1 MPSLLL
7 LVGPVLLALWAIHR
21 IIRRSKRHSID
32 YLPGPSR
39 KSWWVGNLPSFF
51 RPKEFGEADL
61 NFTKEYG
68 TAIRTTTSFGR
79 DVLFTSDPKAIQYI
93 MNTSG
98 YNFPKP
104 ADRRVAL
111 EMVTGRGLVWAE
123 GAQHARQRK
132 IMNPAFS
139 FSALRGFMPLF
150 RGTARKAVTKMR
162 RDFLANEEPQVVNVL
177 TWLQRTTLDAIG
189 EAAFGYK
196 FHAIDQKEESVLAKA
211 YDNLL
216 PKSSMHRPDF
226 SFIFET
232 FLGFLPSWLV
242 KLGINVPIGRFK
254 LLSNYMR
261 VAEKVAQEIIDKQ
274 TDLYLKGKEGSK
286 DVMSLLVRAN
296 LSEDPRTKLSS
307 KEIIPQ
313 MTTLFLAGHDTTATT
328 TAWFLYEL
336 AKYPECQTRI
346 REEIAAVKAAVAERG
361 DTEPTIADLDGMEYT
376 LAAMKETLRFHGIV
390 ANLSREATRDD
401 VIPLQFP
408 QKTKYNDT
416 VTSIPVSKGQ
426 YIILSLFAYN
436 RLTQV
441 WGPDADKWKPERFLS
456 GSLKESQKVNV
467 GVIGNVMSFSSGLR
481 SCVGWRFAVLEMQA
495 ILMELIENFEFTL
508 APNVEIYPAFAGLM
522 SPM

>member
-7 LVGPVLLALWAIHR
+7 LAGPVLLTLWAIHCM
-21 IIRRSKRHSID
+21 IRRSKRHSID

-39 KSWWVGNLPSFF
+39 KTYFF
-51 RPKEFGEADL
+51 RPTEFGEADL

-68 TAIRTTTSFGR
+68 AAIRTTTTFGR

-104 ADRRVAL
+104 ADRRVTL
-111 EMVTGRGLVWAE
+111 EMATGRGPVWAE
-123 GAQHARQRK
+123 G
-132 IMNPAFS
+132 
-139 FSALRGFMPLF
+139 
-150 RGTARKAVTKMR
+150 TAREAVTKTR
-162 RDFLANEEPQVVNVL
+162 RDFLANGKPQVVNVL
-177 TWLQRTTLDAIG
+177 TKLHRTTLDAIG
-189 EAAFGYK
+189 EAAFGYN

-226 SFIFET
+226 SLIFET

-242 KLGINVPIGRFK
+242 KLGITVPVGRFK

-313 MTTLFLAGHDTTATT
+313 MTTLFLAGHDTAATT

-346 REEIAAVKAAVAERG
+346 REEIAAVKAVVAERG

-376 LAAMKETLRFHGIV
+376 LAETLSFHGIV

-408 QKTKYNDT
+408 QKTRYNDT
-416 VTSIPVSKGQ
+416 VTSIPVRKGQ
-426 YIILSLFAYN
+426 YTILSLFAYN

-467 GVIGNVMSFSSGLR
+467 GVIVNVMSFSSGLR

-495 ILMELIENFEFTL
+495 ILMEFIEKFEFTL

-522 SPM
+522 SPMVRGSNELAAEMPLIVKPL